1 VLYFAP
7 LKKTDMSKYSLS
19 AEFTAQPEKT
29 PLLRFPDGETDFRII
44 SEDFV
49 QCKSLFVKTADG
61 KGYSKIWEH
70 TDEVPDLPAGHTFEQ
85 GRNPKRVVL
94 FKAVTRDEPTVGKIL
109 VASIK
114 QTEDIL
120 DEANLR
126 DGLTVSWMTCK
137 RSGKGMQTTYKIRSQ
152 EPTAFAKE
160 WPELEEGLD
169 FSEAMA

>member
-1 VLYFAP
+1 
-7 LKKTDMSKYSLS
+7 MSKYTLS
-19 AEFTAQPEKT
+19 DSFTAQPEKT
-29 PLLRFPDGETDFRII
+29 PLLRFPDGETEFRVI

-49 QCKSLFVKTADG
+49 QCLSLFVKTADG

-70 TDEVPDLPAGHTFEQ
+70 TDEVPELPAGHAFEI
-85 GRNPKRVVL
+85 GRNPKKVVL
-94 FKAVTRDEPTVGKIL
+94 FKAVTKDEQDTGKIL
-109 VASIK
+109 VASMK

-126 DGLTVSWMTCK
+126 EGLTVSWMTCK

-152 EPTAFAKE
+152 EPTAFSKQ
-160 WPELEEGLD
+160 WPDIAEALD